1 MNPILTNWR
10 TSAGG
15 VILIAIG
22 VAELVAGV
30 HVPGFTMEPGAALAA
45 GISLLMAKDGGAK

>member
-1 MNPILTNWR
+1 MQAILANWR

-15 VILIAIG
+15 MILIAIG

-30 HVPGFTMEPGAALAA
+30 RVPGFTMEPGAALAA
-45 GISLLMAKDGGAK
+45 GISLLCAKDGGVK

>member
-1 MNPILTNWR
+1 MQSILTNWR

-22 VAELVAGV
+22 VFELAANV
-30 HVPGFTMEPGAALAA
+30 HVPGFQMEPGAAIVA
-45 GISLLMAKDGGAK
+45 GLSLLMAKDIGAK